1 MPLNRQNVIVLAVTA
16 ISVFVVIAA
25 LLVRFLP
32 QPRKDS
38 DFLVIGAVSTLA
50 ALGVVFGAILYR
62 GGAEDGGSVK
72 GAFFKKRK

>member
-1 MPLNRQNVIVLAVTA
+1 MQLNRQNVIVLAIAAVA
-16 ISVFVVIAA
+16 VFVVVAG

-50 ALGVVFGAILYR
+50 ALGVVFGALLQR
-62 GGAEDGGSVK
+62 GGMQDT
-72 GAFFKKRK
+72 FFKRRK

>member
-1 MPLNRQNVIVLAVTA
+1 MQLNRQNVIVLAIAAVT
-16 ISVFVVIAA
+16 VFVVVAA

-50 ALGVVFGAILYR
+50 ALGVVFGALLQRSGIQ
-62 GGAEDGGSVK
+62 DT
-72 GAFFKKRK
+72 FFKRRK

>member
-1 MPLNRQNVIVLAVTA
+1 MQLNRQNVIVLAVA
-16 ISVFVVIAA
+16 AVSIFIVVAG

-50 ALGVVFGAILYR
+50 ALGAVFGVLLQR
-62 GGAEDGGSVK
+62 GGGIQDT
-72 GAFFKKRK
+72 FFKRRK